1 MGRGSA
7 KRRLSVMTLGT
18 KGSELVATP
27 GVRGLISIDGRNW
40 LTFAS
45 GAPVCNDVPSREQ
58 HSLRFVF
65 EAKLY
70 TSQLYNPL

>member
-7 KRRLSVMTLGT
+7 KRRLSAMTLGT

-27 GVRGLISIDGRNW
+27 GVRGLISMDVRNW
-40 LTFAS
+40 LTFT
-45 GAPVCNDVPSREQ
+45 GGVPVYNDVTSREQ
-58 HSLRFVF
+58 HSIRFIF
-65 EAKLY
+65 EATPY